1 MCWLVF
7 EGLGVEE
14 SSRTS
19 RTTFEGLGLAR
30 YSDGRAGFGV
40 ETSHVTL
47 HLLLSPTLKPLSPY
61 APKPLLPSA
70 CGPPGR
76 TCTPREQSDCAVA
89 VFRVPSG
96 QLRTR

>member
-1 MCWLVF
+1 MCWLVL

-47 HLLLSPTLKPLSPY
+47 HLLLSPTLKPLRPY
-61 APKPLLPSA
+61 APKPLSPYCRPPA
-70 CGPPGR
+70 DHPDGPALQENNPIARLRFSGYR
-76 TCTPREQSDCAVA
+76 
-89 VFRVPSG
+89 RVN
-96 QLRTR
+96 